1 MKNLIIYNYYIW
13 FTFESTN
20 HRLFDEHSYY
30 SNWHSLSSNSFG
42 CTFFRGTVRGPS
54 VVGGGFTIITEQEQ
68 RIVLEEEKNETNQT
82 QHRRMLFTLLFKKS
96 MKNDRLFAVNWQ
108 HVTLRFFSYTIDT
121 ATNKLLAVLVLV
133 LPLFLMVMHP
143 PAFKV
148 IVDER
153 VHFTRV

>member
-1 MKNLIIYNYYIW
+1 MRMHDDANYDARSRRSENKNYGTLHEEFNYIHDDFRVPHEDINIMKNLIIYNYYIW

-96 MKNDRLFAVNWQ
+96 MKNDRLFAVN
-108 HVTLRFFSYTIDT
+108 
-121 ATNKLLAVLVLV
+121 
-133 LPLFLMVMHP
+133 
-143 PAFKV
+143 
-148 IVDER
+148 
-153 VHFTRV
+153 